1 MTEYLFTGKA
11 RVSDVEDM
19 INLMFTKDKVY
30 NANMFREKSI
40 PMLKENLS
48 TLCKIN
54 DKLVGF
60 TILTK
65 KENNEILI
73 HSLFVEEKHRRKG
86 IATKLLNLSMY
97 NAKAKFNDAYF
108 TLHVMTTN
116 EKALNLYKKLGFQ
129 ITKIIP
135 DFYLWIIPKGEERKK
150 DVNYDGYEMEFHFE
164 K

>member
-30 NANMFREKSI
+30 NANLFRKRTI
-40 PMLKENLS
+40 PILKEGLS
-48 TLCKIN
+48 TIYKIDN
-54 DKLVGF
+54 EIVGF
-60 TILTK
+60 ICLTK

-97 NAKAKFNDAYF
+97 NAKAKFKDAYF

-116 EKALNLYKKLGFQ
+116 EKALNLYKKLGFK
-129 ITKIIP
+129 ITKTLP
-135 DFYLWIIPKGEERKK
+135 DFYLWTIPKGQEREKGK
-150 DVNYDGYEMEFHFE
+150 NYDGYEMEFHFE